1 MQIRS
6 LWNPLV
12 YIVVMLNVL
21 QVYFTVLG
29 FHMFIEKDCCIL
41 TLRETTIYEVAHSL
55 VKNALCIA
63 DFQVWMED
71 VPSHIGSILQLDVVE
86 FY

>member
-12 YIVVMLNVL
+12 YLVMMLNVL
-21 QVYFTVLG
+21 QVYFIMLG

-41 TLRETTIYEVAHSL
+41 TVRETTMGLLIVWQKMHYAYQIFKYGWKMSHLIL
-55 VKNALCIA
+55 V
-63 DFQVWMED
+63 
-71 VPSHIGSILQLDVVE
+71 
-86 FY
+86 